1 MSIIHRFF
9 VENIEENDIV
19 LTSEMEHV
27 FSTLTSLYDVL
38 TMKSRQRDI
47 HSWTTYEIHIYDVE
61 LHLIGLYIF
70 NNSWVSPF
78 NVSPNM
84 LPILF
89 GARGPQFPISQ
100 IIFQLSNP
108 TICRAW
114 VEADT
119 LWGRRVCF
127 CMFPRDKPCL
137 RFLYILFCWH
147 KVLVMN
153 L

>member
-1 MSIIHRFF
+1 MKFQATIALPEEKEWRYIVFKMCRNRLVVSWNPPSRHTHIVPMSIIHRFF

-100 IIFQLSNP
+100 IIFQLS
-108 TICRAW
+108 
-114 VEADT
+114 
-119 LWGRRVCF
+119 
-127 CMFPRDKPCL
+127 
-137 RFLYILFCWH
+137 
-147 KVLVMN
+147 
-153 L
+153 